1 MQNLYSGGNRAMLRP
16 VTIWLLVSLGFCMS
30 LALLYPGHY
39 SFDSGYQ
46 YWQARTGEISNVTP
60 VAMIGLWS
68 VLLAVFG
75 NPASLL
81 CLNLGMFWAGLGLCF
96 FSRILP
102 LGWTLI
108 GIVIC
113 GLSPLVLMQMAH
125 LLSDAHLAAVL
136 VLATGLL
143 ASHQPYKGR
152 ASIWIACVLIVYAGC
167 IRQNA
172 LVAGVPLGVVAAWML
187 FPTSNRRYRIV
198 VVGALATTL
207 VTLATSIAFD
217 RTLAV
222 ERRSLWPMLA
232 LWDLAAMS
240 VATNDLL
247 LPRFTHGPGL
257 SVDELRETKG
267 YDPVSAAPLFART
280 RSGMD
285 SGLERPYSEEQ
296 QKELAV
302 AWWSGVR
309 DHPREYLAHRLNTTA
324 LLFGRH
330 DERTVGLAYYPA
342 RSGYRDN
349 PALPATWNPSA
360 HQALIDLAGRLRS
373 TWLFGALPYVLA
385 HLTLLILACCRRRD
399 PRAAIVLGVTCS
411 SLVYAASFTVLAP
424 SVELRFM
431 TWPIV
436 AAPLALLLW
445 FAPIKA
451 HLKEGR
457 KHGPDK
463 PGLAQPFG

>member
-1 MQNLYSGGNRAMLRP
+1 
-16 VTIWLLVSLGFCMS
+16 
-30 LALLYPGHY
+30 
-39 SFDSGYQ
+39 
-46 YWQARTGEISNVTP
+46 
-60 VAMIGLWS
+60 
-68 VLLAVFG
+68 
-75 NPASLL
+75 
-81 CLNLGMFWAGLGLCF
+81 
-96 FSRILP
+96 
-102 LGWTLI
+102 
-108 GIVIC
+108 
-113 GLSPLVLMQMAH
+113 
-125 LLSDAHLAAVL
+125 
-136 VLATGLL
+136 
-143 ASHQPYKGR
+143 
-152 ASIWIACVLIVYAGC
+152 
-167 IRQNA
+167 
-172 LVAGVPLGVVAAWML
+172 
-187 FPTSNRRYRIV
+187 
-198 VVGALATTL
+198 
-207 VTLATSIAFD
+207 
-217 RTLAV
+217 
-222 ERRSLWPMLA
+222 
-232 LWDLAAMS
+232 MS

-457 KHGPDK
+457 KHGSQTNLGSRSPSDSLIRASTTPIAAPQGCDGRAGAAILDRLGMAGSLRR
-463 PGLAQPFG
+463 PGRSPRRGKNITASLGGVSSGSVLCLPAPWEE